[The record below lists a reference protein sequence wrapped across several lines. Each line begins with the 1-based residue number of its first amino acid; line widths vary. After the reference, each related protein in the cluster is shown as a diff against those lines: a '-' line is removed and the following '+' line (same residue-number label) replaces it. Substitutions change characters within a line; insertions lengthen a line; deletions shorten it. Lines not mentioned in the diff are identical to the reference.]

1 MILALINNKGG
12 VAKTTTAVNLA
23 AALATARERVLL
35 IDLDSQGAAGLS
47 LGVPRQEFS
56 PSIAAALLHCEPLS
70 GLIRK
75 TRIDGLELVTGSNE
89 LATFDV
95 AFGKLHSKEQ
105 RLKHAL
111 DGVRQN
117 YAHIVIDC
125 PPSLSLLSLNAL
137 VAADAYLV
145 PVTPHVLTISG
156 LASLVEE
163 VNKLCD
169 RDVGD
174 VAELLGFLLTMV
186 DYRNG
191 TTGRLVDAMRSSWK
205 DNVFKTEIRINVKL
219 AEAPSEG
226 RTIFEHAPKSSGA
239 QTYRALAREVIQ
251 RWKQLTEAPPVD
263 APAPAPA
270 APDESPAEAKPE
282 EIIDRRD

>member
-23 AALATARERVLL
+23 AALAIGKQRVLL

-47 LGVPRQEFS
+47 LGVARADFT
-56 PSIAAALLHCEPLS
+56 PSIASALLHSEPLAN
-70 GLIRK
+70 LIRK
-75 TRIDGLELVTGSNE
+75 TTIENLDLVTGCNE
-89 LATFDV
+89 LARFDV
-95 AFGKLHSKEQ
+95 ALGNLEAKER
-105 RLKHAL
+105 RLQTAL
-111 DGVRQN
+111 ATVQAN
-117 YAHIVIDC
+117 YDHIVIDC

-156 LASLVEE
+156 LASLIEE
-163 VNKLCD
+163 VNQLCD
-169 RDVGD
+169 RNNGD

-191 TTGRLVDAMRSSWK
+191 TTTRLVEAMRSSWK
-205 DNVFKTEIRINVKL
+205 DNVLKTEIRINVKL
-219 AEAPSEG
+219 AEAPSVG

-239 QTYRALAREVIQ
+239 QTYRALAREVVQ
-251 RWKQLTEAPPVD
+251 RWKELQESSAED
-263 APAPAPA
+263 A
-270 APDESPAEAKPE
+270 SAETKPE
-282 EIIDRRD
+282 AVAEKSAD

>member
-23 AALATARERVLL
+23 AALAVGKHRVLV

-47 LGVPRQEFS
+47 LGVARSAFS
-56 PSIAAALLHCEPLS
+56 PSIAAALLHSEPLS
-70 GLIRK
+70 TLIRK
-75 TRIDGLELVTGSNE
+75 TNVENLDLITGDNE
-89 LATFDV
+89 LARFD
-95 AFGKLHSKEQ
+95 AALGTLEAKEH
-105 RLKHAL
+105 RLKNAL
-111 DGVRQN
+111 EATRGN
-117 YAHIVIDC
+117 YDHIIIDC

-163 VNKLCD
+163 VNQLCD
-169 RDVGD
+169 RMDGD

-191 TTGRLVDAMRSSWK
+191 TTTTLVEAMHSSWK
-205 DNVFKTEIRINVKL
+205 DHVLKTEIRINVKL
-219 AEAPSEG
+219 AEAPSVG

-239 QTYRALAREVIQ
+239 QTYKALAREVVQ
-251 RWKQLTEAPPVD
+251 RWKEFQE
-263 APAPAPA
+263 PA
-270 APDESPAEAKPE
+270 AAESPSPIDAQPKPE
-282 EIIDRRD
+282 AVADRRE